1 MNSFDSR
8 ATLTSGNKSY
18 TIYRLPALTEKGFD
32 LSRLP
37 FCLKI
42 LLENLLRREDGVN
55 VTAADICFLANWDAK
70 AEPSREIAYM
80 PARVL
85 MQDFTGVPAI
95 VDLGAMRDAIKTLGG
110 DPERVNPLVPAE
122 LVIDHSVQV
131 DEFGAVGALA
141 ANTLLEFQRNR
152 ERYAFLKWG
161 QTAFRNFS
169 AVPPGMGI
177 CHQVNLEYLARVVFT
192 TEIDGDNSSKELQ
205 AYPDTLVG
213 TDSHTTM
220 INGLGVLGWG
230 VGGIEAEAAML
241 GQAVSMLVPQ
251 VVGYKLIGKLREGAT
266 ATDLVLTVT
275 QALRKLGVV
284 GKFVEFYGPGIA
296 ELPLADRATISNM
309 APEYGATCG
318 IFPVDAE
325 TLRYL
330 RLTGRSEDQIALVEA
345 YYKEQGLFHTSAS
358 PEAIYTQTLELDLA
372 TVEPSVAG
380 PKRPQDRVLL
390 KDAAASFAQQ
400 LPGLLSPTAKPI
412 GTRTAAAWQRI
423 SVTDAAVAEEN
434 EGPTTS
440 SADPV
445 SPSFQTGHV
454 ATTVKERFGVDPDQY
469 LDHGS
474 VVIAA
479 ITSCTNTSNP
489 SVMVAA
495 GILAKKAVEKGLTV
509 PPWVKTSLAPGSRVV
524 TDYYTKSGLLPYLEK
539 LRFNVVGYGCTTC
552 IGNSGPLPTD
562 VSKSIDEHGL
572 VAVSVLSGNRN
583 FEGRVNVDVRANYLM
598 SPPLVVAYA
607 LAGKIGHNFDSDPLG
622 TDRAG
627 QPVYLKDIW
636 PTQAEVAAA
645 IEKGLSSESFRR
657 EYSTVNLGDANWQ
670 GLRFPTGDVYQWEPD
685 STYIRKAPYFDGIT
699 KTPTPVTDILG
710 ARVLAV
716 LGDSVTTDH
725 ISPAG
730 NIKANGPAGKYLADH
745 GVKPADFNSYGSRR
759 GNHEVMVRGTFANVR
774 LRNKLA
780 PGTEGGFTRLLPE
793 GEGMSIFDA
802 SVKYAERGVPLV
814 ILAGKEYGS
823 GSSRDWA
830 AKGPNLLGVK
840 AVIAESFERIHRS
853 NLVGMGILPLQFAD
867 GENVESLGLTGE
879 EVYDFAGLT
888 TLLTSKFAGGRTLKV
903 KATATDGTAK
913 EFEAK
918 VRIDTPQEIEY
929 FEHGGILQYV
939 LRQLAAK

>member
-1 MNSFDSR
+1 MGSNNLNSFDSR
-8 ATLTSGNKSY
+8 GTLTSGNKSY
-18 TIYRLPALTEKGFD
+18 TIYRLPALAAKGFN

-37 FCLKI
+37 FSLKI

-55 VTAADICFLANWDAK
+55 VTAGDICFLATWNAK

-85 MQDFTGVPAI
+85 MQDFTGVPAV
-95 VDLGAMRDAIKTLGG
+95 VDLGAMRDALKTLGG

-192 TEIDGDNSSKELQ
+192 TEIDGEAV

-251 VVGYKLIGKLREGAT
+251 VVGFKLTGKLPEGAT

-330 RLTGRSEDQIALVEA
+330 RLTGRSEEQIALVEA
-345 YYKEQGLFHTSAS
+345 YYKEQGLFHTGDS
-358 PEAIYTQTLELDLA
+358 PEAEYTQTLELDLA

-390 KDAAASFAQQ
+390 KDAAASFEQQ
-400 LPGLLSPTAKPI
+400 LPGLLAPTAKPL
-412 GTRTAAAWQRI
+412 GTRTAAAWKRG
-423 SVTDAAVAEEN
+423 SVTDTGIAEKV
-434 EGPTTS
+434 
-440 SADPV
+440 PV
-445 SPSFQTGHV
+445 HLT
-454 ATTVKERFGVDPDQY
+454 TTVKERFGVDPDTY

-524 TDYYTKSGLLPYLEK
+524 TDYYTKAGLLPYLEK

-607 LAGKIGHNFDSDPLG
+607 LAGKIGHNFDTDPLG
-622 TDRAG
+622 VDEAG
-627 QPVYLKDIW
+627 KPVFLKDIW

-645 IEKGLSSESFRR
+645 IEKGLSSESFRK
-657 EYSTVNLGDANWQ
+657 EYATVSDGDANWQ

-699 KTPTPVTDILG
+699 KTPAPVMDILG

-730 NIKANGPAGKYLADH
+730 NIKANGPAGKYLAEH

-780 PGTEGGFTRLLPE
+780 PGTEGGVTRLLPE

-830 AKGPNLLGVK
+830 AKGPNLLGVR

-853 NLVGMGILPLQFAD
+853 NLVGMGILPLQFAE
-867 GENVESLGLTGE
+867 GQSVESLGLTGE
-879 EVYDFAGLT
+879 EIYDFAGLT
-888 TLLTSKFAGGRTLKV
+888 ALLASKFAGGRTLKV
-903 KATATDGTAK
+903 KATAADGTVK
-913 EFEAK
+913 EFDAK

-939 LRQLAAK
+939 LRQLAGK